1 MPPKFHGPGLCE
13 QDLCYPHYVS
23 WYFSRTIIV
32 SNETPQQPEKLARVH
47 TPAQDGLE
55 LINTE
60 RRDAI
65 WDEHIR
71 LRQVLFQEHPL
82 DYLFLEVTR
91 ACNLSCVYCGSTCG
105 LKVQRDELSI
115 DQFIDALQPIAADFN
130 PADIM
135 VAVTGGEPLTKPGV
149 LDLFR
154 ALQRLGFPYGMVSN
168 GWLLTSEIARE
179 LVDAGMVSI
188 TLSMD
193 APPPLNDELRGKGTS
208 MAVWKAVEALHAAGF
223 QGKLEIFTTVTKP
236 AIPLLEQT
244 RAIVS
249 AMRVPFW
256 RVSPVM
262 PLGRA
267 ARRPDLVPG
276 PVEIRQILEFVL
288 AARADDYTPAPESCE
303 EGYLGNRFEGNVR
316 PYLCQCRAG
325 VSIAGIL
332 CDGRIGACPEL
343 GDSFVQGHIH
353 KDRFSDVWR
362 DRYQVFRDRSWMRKG
377 QCAAC
382 EHFRR
387 CEGGSIHLYENTES
401 EPHRCLYLLAREG
414 GG

>member
-1 MPPKFHGPGLCE
+1 M
-13 QDLCYPHYVS
+13 
-23 WYFSRTIIV
+23 
-32 SNETPQQPEKLARVH
+32 
-47 TPAQDGLE
+47 E

-60 RRDAI
+60 QREAI

-71 LRQVLFQEHPL
+71 LRTLLFQEHPL

-91 ACNLSCVYCGSTCG
+91 ACNLSCAYCGSTCG
-105 LKVQRDELSI
+105 MKPQHEELAVDE
-115 DQFIDALQPIAADFN
+115 FIGIARQIAADFKA
-130 PADIM
+130 ADIL
-135 VAVTGGEPLTKPGV
+135 VAVTGGEPLTKPGI

-154 ALQRLGFPYGMVSN
+154 ELHRLGFPYGMVSN
-168 GWLLTSEIARE
+168 GWLLTDEVARQ
-179 LVDAGMVSI
+179 LIDAGMCSI

-193 APPPLNDELRGKGTS
+193 APPPLNDQLRGVGTS
-208 MAVWKAVEALHAAGF
+208 QAVFKAVEALHNAGF
-223 QGKLEIFTTVTKP
+223 QGRLEIFSTITKP
-236 AIPLLEQT
+236 AIQLLDQT
-244 RAIVS
+244 RALVS

-276 PVEIRQILEFVL
+276 PVEIRQLYEFVL
-288 AARADDYTPAPESCE
+288 AARADELVPAPETCE

-325 VSIAGIL
+325 VTVAGIL

-343 GDSFVQGHIH
+343 GDAFVQGDIH
-353 KDRFSDVWR
+353 TDRFSDVWR

-377 QCAAC
+377 RCGSC

-387 CEGGSIHLYENTES
+387 CEGSSVHLYEDPQS
-401 EPHRCLYLLAREG
+401 EPHRCLYLLAKEG